1 MGWASRA
8 LLAAVSDMRRRA
20 LSRVSR
26 CHTLYYSAI
35 RGSNMPT
42 ISLRIDAELGER
54 LERLA
59 NETRRTKSFLAVEA
73 IREYV
78 ELQEWQILGIRDAM
92 AQADAGE
99 LVDHEQVESWLKTW
113 GTRDE
118 QEPPK

>member
-1 MGWASRA
+1 
-8 LLAAVSDMRRRA
+8 
-20 LSRVSR
+20 
-26 CHTLYYSAI
+26 
-35 RGSNMPT
+35 MPT

-92 AQADAGE
+92 ARADAGE
-99 LVDHEQVESWLKTW
+99 LVGHEQVESWLKTW